1 MNALAAASVIV
12 ALVAVATAA
21 GIVWRRTTGRVRSAG
36 RSHDAEVVTPAEVG
50 APAFG
55 STVTLLQFSTEYC
68 APCRSTARILGGIAD
83 ERPGVAHVDV
93 DLTHR
98 PDLAKRFGVLQTPTT
113 LVLDPSGTI
122 RARIGGVARADEV
135 RSTIDTIA
143 GSDHVSA

>member
-1 MNALAAASVIV
+1 MNALVAASVIV
-12 ALVAVATAA
+12 VLVAVATAA
-21 GIVWRRTTGRVRSAG
+21 GLLWRGTTGRVRST
-36 RSHDAEVVTPAEVG
+36 RDARVVTAADVG

-55 STVTLLQFSTEYC
+55 SSATLLQFSTEYC

-122 RARIGGVARADEV
+122 RARIGGAARADEV
-135 RSTIDTIA
+135 RSTIDTIT